1 MSMPNLSDDTLPPA
15 DPPAHAALAA
25 DRTTWAKRN
34 PTEKTQPLRKPGRK
48 LSQGEKLRLKVA
60 AAERREREKKLA
72 EDINAF
78 LEERDVRFA
87 QIAETHDIKVEKV
100 EKLVNA
106 DTNYKLYRAP
116 SIYNAYLHHLSEE
129 SKNLPDG
136 ERKTLSE
143 IQDSIADVDWKA
155 ALSEERQQELIDELI
170 AHRKM
175 KHTGM
180 RATNKSAQNDIIRTC
195 EHISCELD
203 DLAERTGYSAFFMG
217 ARVNVNDD
225 AAPNFHGSGDA
236 ESFFPEV
243 LDKSTWEISGLF
255 EQWLC
260 KRDKNLMERETIPK
274 LRSECVAF
282 IRTGLRN
289 ITNMKALEMEYA
301 RYDERIVGVY
311 KVKLVGHPF
320 GIKNPSDIT
329 TSPDLRTLRTAL
341 ASGQCHWARLTNE
354 EHGAHMREL
363 EKQRAAA
370 VEKDEPRRRKRKDA
384 GVPRGPYKRTREN
397 GDDMG
402 PSPAKKRK
410 TKGGSGNAGA
420 VKEKRKG
427 KGRSKSVIADSDSD

>member
-1 MSMPNLSDDTLPPA
+1 MYVLIHTSD
-15 DPPAHAALAA
+15 
-25 DRTTWAKRN
+25 
-34 PTEKTQPLRKPGRK
+34 
-48 LSQGEKLRLKVA
+48 
-60 AAERREREKKLA
+60 
-72 EDINAF
+72 
-78 LEERDVRFA
+78 
-87 QIAETHDIKVEKV
+87 
-100 EKLVNA
+100 
-106 DTNYKLYRAP
+106 
-116 SIYNAYLHHLSEE
+116 
-129 SKNLPDG
+129 LPDG

-195 EHISCELD
+195 EHIACEVRPFPPYPFVSKFLTEPQLD
-203 DLAERTGYSAFFMG
+203 DLAQRTGYSAFFMG

-236 ESFFPEV
+236 EKFFPEV
-243 LDKSTWEISGLF
+243 LDKSTWEVSSLF

-274 LRSECVAF
+274 LRAECVAF

-320 GIKNPSDIT
+320 GIKNPSEIT
-329 TSPDLRTLRTAL
+329 TSPNLRTLRTAL

-354 EHGAHMREL
+354 EHGAHMKEL
-363 EKQRAAA
+363 EKQHAAA
-370 VEKDEPRRRKRKDA
+370 VEKGEPRRRKRKDA
-384 GVPRGPYKRTREN
+384 GVPRGSYKRARN
-397 GDDMG
+397 DGGVG
-402 PSPAKKRK
+402 PSSSKKRK
-410 TKGGSGNAGA
+410 TKQSSGTEEA
-420 VKEKRKG
+420 VKDKG
-427 KGRSKSVIADSDSD
+427 KGRSKSVVDSDSE

>member
-1 MSMPNLSDDTLPPA
+1 MSNPVDNSLPPA
-15 DPPAHAALAA
+15 DAPARALASA
-25 DRTTWAKRN
+25 DRTTWARRN
-34 PTEKTQPLRKPGRK
+34 PTEKTQPLRQGRK

-78 LEERDVRFA
+78 LEERDARFA
-87 QIAETHDIKVEKV
+87 QIAETHDIKIEKV
-100 EKLVNA
+100 KKLVNS
-106 DTNYKLYRAP
+106 DTHYSSHRAP
-116 SIYNAYLHHLSEE
+116 NIYNAYIHHLSEE
-129 SKNLPDG
+129 NKKLSQAEWKS
-136 ERKTLSE
+136 LSE
-143 IQDSIADVDWKA
+143 IQDSIADTDWKA
-155 ALSEERQQELIDELI
+155 SLSEQRQQELIDNLI
-170 AHRKM
+170 AYRKL

-225 AAPNFHGSGDA
+225 AAPNFHGSGDS

-354 EHGAHMREL
+354 EHGAHMKEL

-370 VEKDEPRRRKRKDA
+370 VEKGEPRRRKRKDA
-384 GVPRGPYKRTREN
+384 GVPRGSYKRAREN
-397 GDDMG
+397 GEDMG
-402 PSPAKKRK
+402 PSSAKKRK
-410 TKGGSGNAGA
+410 TKGSSGNEGA
-420 VKEKRKG
+420 AKEKRKG
-427 KGRSKSVIADSDSD
+427 KGRSKSVIADSDDD